1 MSTKVFVTMNVT
13 AQLKPVA
20 TDAAVPLTRAKNFKN

>member
-1 MSTKVFVTMNVT
+1 MSTKVLVTTKVH

-20 TDAAVPLTRAKNFKN
+20 TDAAVPLTRAEK